1 MFTEDSNE
9 LVQHKLL
16 ILYILEKVEMP
27 MTNTEITQFIL
38 ENNYMNY
45 FLVQQFLGE
54 LVNSKFVEFSTKDGN
69 EYYHLSN
76 AGKDTLRYFNDR
88 IPTELKEDID
98 KSYKEKQIEMIK
110 ETQVVGNFYKK
121 NDSEY
126 IVNLKVIEKDIVL
139 LNLSLNV
146 VSSKQAKL
154 ICNNWKQNPEMI
166 YKNIFDL
173 LITE

>member
-1 MFTEDSNE
+1 MFTDDNDE
-9 LVQHKLL
+9 LVQNKLL
-16 ILYILEKVEMP
+16 ILYILDKVDIA

-54 LVNSKFVEFSTKDGN
+54 LVNSKFVEFSTRDGN

-76 AGKDTLRYFNDR
+76 AGKDTLSFFSDR
-88 IPTELKEDID
+88 ISNTLRDEID
-98 KSYKEKQIEMIK
+98 DRYKEKKIEMIK
-110 ETQVVGNFYKK
+110 ETQVIGNYYKK
-121 NDSEY
+121 SELEY
-126 IVNLKVIEKDIVL
+126 IVNLKAIEKDIVL
-139 LNLSLNV
+139 LNLSLSV

-154 ICNNWKQNPEMI
+154 ICGNWKKNPEII

-173 LITE
+173 LIEE

>member
-16 ILYILEKVEMP
+16 ILYILKKVDIP

-76 AGKDTLRYFNDR
+76 AGKDTLTFFSDR
-88 IPTELKEDID
+88 ISADFKEEID
-98 KSYKEKQIEMIK
+98 STYKEKKDEMIK
-110 ETQVVGNFYKK
+110 GTQVIGNYYKK

-126 IVNLKVIEKDIVL
+126 VVNLRAIEKDIVL
-139 LNLSLNV
+139 LNLSLSV

-154 ICNNWKQNPEMI
+154 ICGNWKDNPEII

>member
-9 LVQHKLL
+9 MVQHKLL
-16 ILYILEKVEMP
+16 ILYILEKVDIP

-45 FLVQQFLGE
+45 FLVQQFLSE
-54 LVNSKFVEFSTKDGN
+54 LVSSKFVEFSTKDGN
-69 EYYHLSN
+69 EYYHLSK
-76 AGKDTLRYFNDR
+76 AGKDTLAYFSDR
-88 IPTELKEDID
+88 ISADLKEDID
-98 KSYKEKQIEMIK
+98 SSYAEKKVEMIK
-110 ETQVVGNFYKK
+110 ETQVIGNYYKK
-121 NDSEY
+121 SELEY
-126 IVNLKVIEKDIVL
+126 IVNLKAIEKDIVL
-139 LNLSLNV
+139 LNLSLSV

-154 ICNNWKQNPEMI
+154 ICGNWKQNPEGI

>member
-1 MFTEDSNE
+1 MFLESNDE
-9 LVQHKLL
+9 LVEHKLL
-16 ILYILEKVEMP
+16 ILYILDKLDIP

-54 LVNSKFVEFSTKDGN
+54 LVNSKFVEFSTRDGY

-76 AGKDTLRYFNDR
+76 AGKDTLTFFSDR
-88 IPTELKEDID
+88 ISEDTKKGID
-98 KSYKEKQIEMIK
+98 NKSKQKKQEMIK
-110 ETQVVGNFYKK
+110 DTQIIGNYYKK
-121 NDSEY
+121 NESEY
-126 IVNLKVIEKDIVL
+126 IVNLRAIEKDIVL
-139 LNLSLNV
+139 LNLSLSV
-146 VSSKQAKL
+146 VSNKQAKL
-154 ICNNWKQNPEMI
+154 ICGNWKENPETI

>member
-9 LVQHKLL
+9 LVQNKLL
-16 ILYILEKVEMP
+16 ILYILDKVDIA

-54 LVNSKFVEFSTKDGN
+54 LVNSKFVEFSTRDGN
-69 EYYHLSN
+69 EYYHLSD
-76 AGKDTLRYFNDR
+76 AGKDTLTFFSDR
-88 IPTELKEDID
+88 ISGTLRDEID
-98 KSYKEKQIEMIK
+98 DRYKEKKIEMIK
-110 ETQVVGNFYKK
+110 ETQVIGNYYKK
-121 NDSEY
+121 SDLEY
-126 IVNLKVIEKDIVL
+126 IVNLKAIEKDIVL
-139 LNLSLNV
+139 LNLSLSV

-154 ICNNWKQNPEMI
+154 ICANWKASPETI

-173 LITE
+173 LIKE